1 MARTIWKGAISFGLV
16 HVPIVVHAATRPHR
30 LDFDWIDRRDDAPVG
45 YQRINKRTG
54 KVIASEDIVK
64 GYEYEKG
71 EYVYLNDEDFK
82 RANVA
87 ATQTV
92 EIQGFV
98 DAAEVPIYY
107 YDTPYYLAP
116 DRRGEKG
123 YVLLR
128 EVLRQAGRLGLAR
141 VVLHTRQYLCALLP
155 QGDALMLITL
165 RYGDEILSADD
176 LELPGGKTA
185 APAARERDMALRLV
199 EDMTGPWDP
208 QAYRDDYREDLLD
221 AIDKKVKAGKTH
233 VLTEADDTHRPRES
247 AKVIDLMALLKQSIE
262 QRGAPK
268 KATAKKTAAG
278 KTATAGK
285 KAPAAR
291 RTPAAKT
298 PARKSAAAAKRKA
311 A

>member
-1 MARTIWKGAISFGLV
+1 MPRTIWKGAISFGLV
-16 HVPIVVHAATRPHR
+16 HVPIVVHAATRPQR

-54 KVIASEDIVK
+54 KPVASEDIVK

-71 EYVYLNDEDFK
+71 EYVYMNDEDFK

-165 RYGDEILSADD
+165 RYAGEILSADD
-176 LELPGGKTA
+176 LDLPAGKTA

-199 EDMTGPWDP
+199 EDMTGSWDP
-208 QAYRDDYREDLLD
+208 QAYRDDYREDLLA
-221 AIDKKVKAGKTH
+221 AIEKKIKAGRTH
-233 VLTEADDTHRPRES
+233 VLAEAEDGAKAPRES
-247 AKVIDLMALLKQSIE
+247 AKVIDLMSLLKQSIE
-262 QRGAPK
+262 QRGGARKAPAKRAAPK
-268 KATAKKTAAG
+268 KKPAAKKTAAKSG
-278 KTATAGK
+278 AS
-285 KAPAAR
+285 AR
-291 RTPAAKT
+291 
-298 PARKSAAAAKRKA
+298 RKA

>member
-1 MARTIWKGAISFGLV
+1 MPRTIWKGAISFGLV
-16 HVPIVVHAATRPHR
+16 HVPIVVHAATRPQR
-30 LDFDWIDRRDDAPVG
+30 LDFDWIDRRDDAPIG

-54 KVIASEDIVK
+54 KPVASEDIVK

-71 EYVYLNDEDFK
+71 EYVYMNDEDFK

-165 RYGDEILSADD
+165 RYAGEILSADD
-176 LELPGGKTA
+176 LDLPAGKTA

-208 QAYRDDYREDLLD
+208 QAYRDDYREDLLA
-221 AIDKKVKAGKTH
+221 AIEKKIKAGRTH
-233 VLTEADDTHRPRES
+233 VLAEAEDGAKAPRES
-247 AKVIDLMALLKQSIE
+247 AKVIDLMSLLKQSIE
-262 QRGAPK
+262 QRGGARKAPAKRAAPK
-268 KATAKKTAAG
+268 KKPAAKKTAA
-278 KTATAGK
+278 KTAAKSG
-285 KAPAAR
+285 ASAR
-291 RTPAAKT
+291 
-298 PARKSAAAAKRKA
+298 RKA

>member
-16 HVPIVVHAATRPHR
+16 HVPIVLHAATRQHR
-30 LDFDWIDRRDDAPVG
+30 LDLDWIDRRDNSPVG

-54 KVIASEDIVK
+54 KVMAAEDIVK

-92 EIQGFV
+92 DIQGFV
-98 DAAEVPIYY
+98 DASEVPIYY
-107 YDTPYYLAP
+107 YDTPYYLEP

-123 YVLLR
+123 YALLR
-128 EVLRQAGRLGLAR
+128 EVLRRAGRLGLAR

-165 RYGDEILSADD
+165 RYADEILSAED
-176 LELPGGKTA
+176 LDLPAGKEA
-185 APAARERDMALRLV
+185 APAAREREMAMKLV
-199 EDMTGPWDP
+199 DDMTIPWDP
-208 QAYRDDYREDLLD
+208 AAYRDEYREDLLK
-221 AIDKKVKAGKTH
+221 AIDKKIKAGKTH
-233 VLTEADDTHRPRES
+233 VLTEPEEAAPRES
-247 AKVIDLMALLKQSIE
+247 AKVIDLMSLLKQSIE
-262 QRGAPK
+262 QRGSSKPSANGK
-268 KATAKKTAAG
+268 RSAAAKTATPRKRAAG
-278 KTATAGK
+278 KTAAAK
-285 KAPAAR
+285 PAAR
-291 RTPAAKT
+291 
-298 PARKSAAAAKRKA
+298 KRKA

>member
-1 MARTIWKGAISFGLV
+1 MPRTIWKGAISFGLV
-16 HVPIVVHAATRPHR
+16 HVPIVVHAATRPQR
-30 LDFDWIDRRDDAPVG
+30 LDFDWIDRRDDAPIG

-54 KVIASEDIVK
+54 KPVASEDIVK

-71 EYVYLNDEDFK
+71 EYVYMNDEDFK

-165 RYGDEILSADD
+165 RYAGEILSADD
-176 LELPGGKTA
+176 LDLPAGKTA

-208 QAYRDDYREDLLD
+208 QAYRDDYREDLLA
-221 AIDKKVKAGKTH
+221 AIEKKIKAGRTH
-233 VLTEADDTHRPRES
+233 VLAEAEAEDGAKAPRES
-247 AKVIDLMALLKQSIE
+247 AKVIDLMSLLKQSIE
-262 QRGAPK
+262 QRGGARKAPAKRAAPK
-268 KATAKKTAAG
+268 KKPAARKTAAKSG
-278 KTATAGK
+278 AS
-285 KAPAAR
+285 AR
-291 RTPAAKT
+291 
-298 PARKSAAAAKRKA
+298 RKA

>member
-1 MARTIWKGAISFGLV
+1 MPRTIWKGAISFGLV
-16 HVPIVVHAATRPHR
+16 HVPIVVHAATRPQR
-30 LDFDWIDRRDDAPVG
+30 LDFDWIDRRDDAPIG

-54 KVIASEDIVK
+54 KPVASEDIVK

-71 EYVYLNDEDFK
+71 EYVYMNDEDFK

-165 RYGDEILSADD
+165 RYAGEILSADD
-176 LELPGGKTA
+176 LDLPAGKTA

-208 QAYRDDYREDLLD
+208 QAYRDDYREDLLA
-221 AIDKKVKAGKTH
+221 AIETKIKAGRTH
-233 VLTEADDTHRPRES
+233 VLAEAEDGAKAPRES
-247 AKVIDLMALLKQSIE
+247 AKVIDLMSLLKQSIE
-262 QRGAPK
+262 QRGGARKAPAKRAVPK
-268 KATAKKTAAG
+268 KKPAARKTAA
-278 KTATAGK
+278 KTAAKSG
-285 KAPAAR
+285 ASAR
-291 RTPAAKT
+291 
-298 PARKSAAAAKRKA
+298 RKA

>member
-1 MARTIWKGAISFGLV
+1 MVRTIWKGAISFGLV

-30 LDFDWIDRRDDAPVG
+30 LDFDWIDRRDNAPVG

-54 KVIASEDIVK
+54 KVIASEHIVK

-71 EYVYLNDEDFK
+71 EYVYMNDEDFK

-128 EVLRQAGRLGLAR
+128 EVLRKAGRLGLER

-165 RYGDEILSADD
+165 RYADEILSADELD
-176 LELPGGKTA
+176 LPGGKEA
-185 APAARERDMALRLV
+185 APAARERDMAMRLV
-199 EDMTGPWDP
+199 DDMTGPWDP
-208 QAYRDDYREDLLD
+208 EAYRDDYREDLLE
-221 AIDKKVKAGKTH
+221 AIDKKIKAGKTH
-233 VLTEADDTHRPRES
+233 VLTEADEKRPRES
-247 AKVIDLMALLKQSIE
+247 AKVIDLMSLLKQSIE
-262 QRGAPK
+262 QRGSPRKAP
-268 KATAKKTAAG
+268 AKRAAPAKRSAAG
-278 KTATAGK
+278 KA
-285 KAPAAR
+285 
-291 RTPAAKT
+291 
-298 PARKSAAAAKRKA
+298 PARKSGTAGRRKA

>member
-1 MARTIWKGAISFGLV
+1 MPRTIWKGAISFGLV
-16 HVPIVVHAATRPHR
+16 HVPIVVHAATRPQR

-54 KVIASEDIVK
+54 KPVASEDIVK

-71 EYVYLNDEDFK
+71 EYVYMNDEDFK

-165 RYGDEILSADD
+165 RYAGEILSADD
-176 LELPGGKTA
+176 LDLPAGKTA

-208 QAYRDDYREDLLD
+208 QAYRDDYREDLLA
-221 AIDKKVKAGKTH
+221 AIEKKIKAGRTH
-233 VLTEADDTHRPRES
+233 VLAEAEDGAKAPRES
-247 AKVIDLMALLKQSIE
+247 AKVIDLMSLLKQSIE
-262 QRGAPK
+262 QRGGARKAPAKRAAPK
-268 KATAKKTAAG
+268 KKPAAKKTAA
-278 KTATAGK
+278 KTAAKSG
-285 KAPAAR
+285 ASAR
-291 RTPAAKT
+291 
-298 PARKSAAAAKRKA
+298 RKA

>member
-1 MARTIWKGAISFGLV
+1 MPRTIWKGAISFGLV
-16 HVPIVVHAATRPHR
+16 HVPIVVHAATRPQR
-30 LDFDWIDRRDDAPVG
+30 LDFDWIDRRDDAPIG

-54 KVIASEDIVK
+54 KPVASEDIVK

-71 EYVYLNDEDFK
+71 EYVYMNDEDFK

-165 RYGDEILSADD
+165 RYAGEILSADD
-176 LELPGGKTA
+176 LDLPAGKTA

-208 QAYRDDYREDLLD
+208 QAYRDDYREDLLA
-221 AIDKKVKAGKTH
+221 AIEKKIKAGRTH
-233 VLTEADDTHRPRES
+233 VLAEAEDGAKAPRES
-247 AKVIDLMALLKQSIE
+247 AKVIDLMSLLKQSIE
-262 QRGAPK
+262 QRGGARKAPAKRAAPK
-268 KATAKKTAAG
+268 KKPAARKTAA
-278 KTATAGK
+278 KTAAKSG
-285 KAPAAR
+285 ASAR
-291 RTPAAKT
+291 
-298 PARKSAAAAKRKA
+298 RKA

>member
-1 MARTIWKGAISFGLV
+1 MPRTIWKGAISFGLV
-16 HVPIVVHAATRPHR
+16 HVPIVVHAATRPQR
-30 LDFDWIDRRDDAPVG
+30 LDFDWIDRRDDAPIG

-54 KVIASEDIVK
+54 KPVASEDIVK

-71 EYVYLNDEDFK
+71 EYVYMNDEDFK

-165 RYGDEILSADD
+165 RYAGEILSAED
-176 LELPGGKTA
+176 LDLPAGKTA
-185 APAARERDMALRLV
+185 APAAREREMALRLV

-208 QAYRDDYREDLLD
+208 QAYRDDYREDLLA
-221 AIDKKVKAGKTH
+221 AIEKKIKAGRTH
-233 VLTEADDTHRPRES
+233 VLAEAEDGAKAPRES
-247 AKVIDLMALLKQSIE
+247 AKVIDLMSLLKQSIE
-262 QRGAPK
+262 QRGGARKAPAKRAAPK
-268 KATAKKTAAG
+268 KKPAARKTAAKSG
-278 KTATAGK
+278 AS
-285 KAPAAR
+285 AR
-291 RTPAAKT
+291 
-298 PARKSAAAAKRKA
+298 RKA

>member
-1 MARTIWKGAISFGLV
+1 MPRTIWKGAISFGLV
-16 HVPIVVHAATRPHR
+16 HVPIVVHAATRPQR
-30 LDFDWIDRRDDAPVG
+30 LDFDWIDRRDDAPIG

-54 KVIASEDIVK
+54 KPVASEDIVK

-71 EYVYLNDEDFK
+71 EYVYMNDEDFK

-165 RYGDEILSADD
+165 RYAGEILSAED
-176 LELPGGKTA
+176 LDLPAGKTA

-208 QAYRDDYREDLLD
+208 QAYRDDYREDLLA
-221 AIDKKVKAGKTH
+221 AIEKKIKAGRTH
-233 VLTEADDTHRPRES
+233 VLAEAEDGAKAPRES
-247 AKVIDLMALLKQSIE
+247 AKVIDLMSLLKQSIE
-262 QRGAPK
+262 QRGGARKAPAKRAAPK
-268 KATAKKTAAG
+268 KKPAARKTAAKSG
-278 KTATAGK
+278 AS
-285 KAPAAR
+285 AR
-291 RTPAAKT
+291 
-298 PARKSAAAAKRKA
+298 RKA

>member
-1 MARTIWKGAISFGLV
+1 MPRTIWKGAISFGLV
-16 HVPIVVHAATRPHR
+16 HVPIVVHAATRPQR

-54 KVIASEDIVK
+54 KPVASEDIVK

-71 EYVYLNDEDFK
+71 EYVYMNDEDFK

-165 RYGDEILSADD
+165 RYAGEILSADD
-176 LELPGGKTA
+176 LDLPAGKTA

-208 QAYRDDYREDLLD
+208 QAYRDDYREDLLA
-221 AIDKKVKAGKTH
+221 AIEKKIKAGRTH
-233 VLTEADDTHRPRES
+233 VLAEAEDGAKAPRES
-247 AKVIDLMALLKQSIE
+247 AKVIDLMSLLKQSIE
-262 QRGAPK
+262 QRGGARKAPAKRAAPK
-268 KATAKKTAAG
+268 KKPAARKTAAKPG
-278 KTATAGK
+278 AS
-285 KAPAAR
+285 AR
-291 RTPAAKT
+291 
-298 PARKSAAAAKRKA
+298 RKA

>member
-1 MARTIWKGAISFGLV
+1 MPRTIWKGAISFGLV
-16 HVPIVVHAATRPHR
+16 HVPIVVHAATRPQR

-54 KVIASEDIVK
+54 KPVASEDIVK

-71 EYVYLNDEDFK
+71 EYVYMNDEDFK

-165 RYGDEILSADD
+165 RYAGEILSAED
-176 LELPGGKTA
+176 LDLPAGKTA

-208 QAYRDDYREDLLD
+208 QAYRDDYREDLLA
-221 AIDKKVKAGKTH
+221 AIEKKIKAGRTH
-233 VLTEADDTHRPRES
+233 VLAEAEDGAKAPRES
-247 AKVIDLMALLKQSIE
+247 AKVIDLMSLLKQSIE
-262 QRGAPK
+262 QRGGARKAPAKRAAPK
-268 KATAKKTAAG
+268 KKPAAKKTAA
-278 KTATAGK
+278 KTAAKSG
-285 KAPAAR
+285 ASAR
-291 RTPAAKT
+291 
-298 PARKSAAAAKRKA
+298 RKA

>member
-16 HVPIVVHAATRPHR
+16 HVPIVVHPATRPHR

-71 EYVYLNDEDFK
+71 EYVYMNDEDFK

-123 YVLLR
+123 YALLR

-165 RYGDEILSADD
+165 RYADEILSADELD
-176 LELPGGKTA
+176 LPGGKAA
-185 APAARERDMALRLV
+185 APPARERDMAMRLV
-199 EDMTGPWDP
+199 DDMTGPWDP
-208 QAYRDDYREDLLD
+208 EAYRDDYREDLLE
-221 AIDKKVKAGKTH
+221 AIGRKIKAGKTH
-233 VLTEADDTHRPRES
+233 ALTEPGEKPPRES
-247 AKVIDLMALLKQSIE
+247 AKVIDLMSLLKQSIE
-262 QRGAPK
+262 QRGSARKPPAPK
-268 KATAKKTAAG
+268 AAAKKRTAA
-278 KTATAGK
+278 K
-285 KAPAAR
+285 KV
-291 RTPAAKT
+291 
-298 PARKSAAAAKRKA
+298 PARKSGAAARRKA

>member
-1 MARTIWKGAISFGLV
+1 MPRTIWKGAISFGLV
-16 HVPIVVHAATRPHR
+16 HVPIVVHAATRPQR
-30 LDFDWIDRRDDAPVG
+30 LDFDWIDRRDDAPIG

-54 KVIASEDIVK
+54 KPVASEDIVK
-64 GYEYEKG
+64 GYEYKKG
-71 EYVYLNDEDFK
+71 EYVYMNDEDFK

-165 RYGDEILSADD
+165 RYAGEILSADD
-176 LELPGGKTA
+176 LDLPAGKTA

-208 QAYRDDYREDLLD
+208 QAYRDDYREDLLA
-221 AIDKKVKAGKTH
+221 AIETKIKAGRTH
-233 VLTEADDTHRPRES
+233 VLAEAEDGAKAPRES
-247 AKVIDLMALLKQSIE
+247 AKVIDLMSLLKQSIE
-262 QRGAPK
+262 QRGGARKAPAKRAAPK
-268 KATAKKTAAG
+268 KKPAAKKTAA
-278 KTATAGK
+278 KTAAKSG
-285 KAPAAR
+285 ASAR
-291 RTPAAKT
+291 
-298 PARKSAAAAKRKA
+298 RKA

>member
-1 MARTIWKGAISFGLV
+1 MPRTIWKGAISFGLV
-16 HVPIVVHAATRPHR
+16 HVPIVVHAATRPQR

-54 KVIASEDIVK
+54 KPVASEDIVK

-71 EYVYLNDEDFK
+71 EYVYMNDEDFK

-165 RYGDEILSADD
+165 RYAGEILSAED
-176 LELPGGKTA
+176 LDLPAGKTA

-208 QAYRDDYREDLLD
+208 QAYRDDYREDLLA
-221 AIDKKVKAGKTH
+221 AIEKKIKAGRTH
-233 VLTEADDTHRPRES
+233 VLAEAEDGAKAPRES
-247 AKVIDLMALLKQSIE
+247 AKVIDLMSLLKQSIE
-262 QRGAPK
+262 QRGGARKAPAKRAAPK
-268 KATAKKTAAG
+268 KKPAAKKTAAKSG
-278 KTATAGK
+278 AS
-285 KAPAAR
+285 AR
-291 RTPAAKT
+291 
-298 PARKSAAAAKRKA
+298 RKA

>member
-30 LDFDWIDRRDDAPVG
+30 LDFDWIDRRDNAPVG

-54 KVIASEDIVK
+54 KVIASEHIVK

-71 EYVYLNDEDFK
+71 EYVYMNDEDFK

-128 EVLRQAGRLGLAR
+128 EVLRKAGRLGLAR

-165 RYGDEILSADD
+165 RYADEILSADELD
-176 LELPGGKTA
+176 LPGGKEA
-185 APAARERDMALRLV
+185 APAARERDMAMRLV
-199 EDMTGPWDP
+199 DDMTGPWDP
-208 QAYRDDYREDLLD
+208 EAYRDDYREDLLE
-221 AIDKKVKAGKTH
+221 AIDKKIKAGKTH
-233 VLTEADDTHRPRES
+233 VLTEADEKRPRES
-247 AKVIDLMALLKQSIE
+247 AKVIDLMSLLKQSIE
-262 QRGAPK
+262 QRGSPRKAP
-268 KATAKKTAAG
+268 AKRAAPAKRSAAG
-278 KTATAGK
+278 KA
-285 KAPAAR
+285 
-291 RTPAAKT
+291 
-298 PARKSAAAAKRKA
+298 PARKSGTAGRRKA

>member
-1 MARTIWKGAISFGLV
+1 MPRTIWKGAISFGLV
-16 HVPIVVHAATRPHR
+16 HVPIVVHAATRPQR

-54 KVIASEDIVK
+54 KPVASEDIVK

-71 EYVYLNDEDFK
+71 EYVYMNDEDFK

-165 RYGDEILSADD
+165 RYAGEILSADD
-176 LELPGGKTA
+176 LDLPAGKTA

-199 EDMTGPWDP
+199 EEMTGPWDP
-208 QAYRDDYREDLLD
+208 QAYRDDYREDLLA
-221 AIDKKVKAGKTH
+221 AIEKKIKAGRTH
-233 VLTEADDTHRPRES
+233 VLAEAEDGAKAPRES
-247 AKVIDLMALLKQSIE
+247 AKVIDLMSLLKQSIE
-262 QRGAPK
+262 QRGGARKAPAKRAAPK
-268 KATAKKTAAG
+268 KKPAAKKTAA
-278 KTATAGK
+278 KTAAKSG
-285 KAPAAR
+285 ASAR
-291 RTPAAKT
+291 
-298 PARKSAAAAKRKA
+298 RKA

>member
-1 MARTIWKGAISFGLV
+1 MPRTIWKGAISFGLV
-16 HVPIVVHAATRPHR
+16 HVPIVVHAATRPQR

-54 KVIASEDIVK
+54 KPVASEDIVK

-71 EYVYLNDEDFK
+71 EYVYMNDEDFK

-165 RYGDEILSADD
+165 RYAGEILSADD
-176 LELPGGKTA
+176 LDLPAGKTA

-208 QAYRDDYREDLLD
+208 QAYRDDYREDLLA
-221 AIDKKVKAGKTH
+221 AIETKIKAGRTH
-233 VLTEADDTHRPRES
+233 VLAEAEDGAKAPRES
-247 AKVIDLMALLKQSIE
+247 AKVIDLMSLLKQSIE
-262 QRGAPK
+262 QRGGARKAPAKRAAPK
-268 KATAKKTAAG
+268 KKPAAKKTAAKSG
-278 KTATAGK
+278 AS
-285 KAPAAR
+285 AR
-291 RTPAAKT
+291 
-298 PARKSAAAAKRKA
+298 RKA

>member
-1 MARTIWKGAISFGLV
+1 MPRTIWKGAISFGLV
-16 HVPIVVHAATRPHR
+16 HVPIVVHAATRPQR

-54 KVIASEDIVK
+54 KPVASEDIVK

-71 EYVYLNDEDFK
+71 EYVYMNDEDFK

-165 RYGDEILSADD
+165 RYAGEILSAED
-176 LELPGGKTA
+176 LDLPAGKTA

-208 QAYRDDYREDLLD
+208 QAYRDDYREDLLA
-221 AIDKKVKAGKTH
+221 AIETKIKAGRTH
-233 VLTEADDTHRPRES
+233 VLAEAEDGAKAPRES
-247 AKVIDLMALLKQSIE
+247 AKVIDLMSLLKQSIE
-262 QRGAPK
+262 QRGGARKAPAKRAAPK
-268 KATAKKTAAG
+268 KKPAAKKTAA
-278 KTATAGK
+278 KTAAKSG
-285 KAPAAR
+285 ASAR
-291 RTPAAKT
+291 
-298 PARKSAAAAKRKA
+298 RKA

>member
-1 MARTIWKGAISFGLV
+1 MPRTIWKGAISFGLV
-16 HVPIVVHAATRPHR
+16 HVPIVVHAATRPQR
-30 LDFDWIDRRDDAPVG
+30 LDFDWIDRRDDAPIG

-54 KVIASEDIVK
+54 KPVASEDIVK

-71 EYVYLNDEDFK
+71 EYVYMNDEDFK

-107 YDTPYYLAP
+107 YATPYYLAP

-165 RYGDEILSADD
+165 RYAGEILSAED
-176 LELPGGKTA
+176 LDLPAGKTA

-208 QAYRDDYREDLLD
+208 QAYRDDYREDLLA
-221 AIDKKVKAGKTH
+221 AIEKKIKAGRTH
-233 VLTEADDTHRPRES
+233 VLAEAEDGAKAPRES
-247 AKVIDLMALLKQSIE
+247 AKVIDLMSLLKQSIE
-262 QRGAPK
+262 QRGGARKAPAKRAAPK
-268 KATAKKTAAG
+268 KKPAARKTAA
-278 KTATAGK
+278 KTAAKSG
-285 KAPAAR
+285 ASAR
-291 RTPAAKT
+291 
-298 PARKSAAAAKRKA
+298 RKA

>member
-1 MARTIWKGAISFGLV
+1 MARTLWKGAISFGLV

-30 LDFDWIDRRDDAPVG
+30 LDFDWIDRRDNAPVG
-45 YQRINKRTG
+45 YQRVNKRTG

-71 EYVYLNDEDFK
+71 EYVYMNDEDFK

-123 YVLLR
+123 YALLR
-128 EVLRQAGRLGLAR
+128 DVLRKAGRLGLAR

-165 RYGDEILSADD
+165 RYADEILPADD
-176 LELPGGKTA
+176 LDLPGGKDA
-185 APAARERDMALRLV
+185 APAARERDMAMRLV
-199 EDMTGPWDP
+199 DDMTGPWDP
-208 QAYRDDYREDLLD
+208 EAYRDDYREDLLK
-221 AIDKKVKAGKTH
+221 AIDKKIKAGKTH
-233 VLTEADDTHRPRES
+233 VLAEPDEKRPRES
-247 AKVIDLMALLKQSIE
+247 AKVIDLMSLLKQSVE
-262 QRGAPK
+262 QRGSRAAKAAPAGKRTAAK
-268 KATAKKTAAG
+268 KA
-278 KTATAGK
+278 
-285 KAPAAR
+285 
-291 RTPAAKT
+291 
-298 PARKSAAAAKRKA
+298 PARKSAAAARRKA

>member
-1 MARTIWKGAISFGLV
+1 MPRTIWKGAISFGLV
-16 HVPIVVHAATRPHR
+16 HVPIVVHAATRPQR

-54 KVIASEDIVK
+54 KPVASEDIVK

-71 EYVYLNDEDFK
+71 EYVYMNDEDFK

-165 RYGDEILSADD
+165 RYAGEILSADD
-176 LELPGGKTA
+176 LDLPAGKTA

-208 QAYRDDYREDLLD
+208 QAYRDDYREDLLA
-221 AIDKKVKAGKTH
+221 AIEKKIKAGRTH
-233 VLTEADDTHRPRES
+233 VLAEAEDGAKAPRES
-247 AKVIDLMALLKQSIE
+247 AKVIDLMSLLKQSIE
-262 QRGAPK
+262 QRGGARKAPAKRAAPK
-268 KATAKKTAAG
+268 KKPAARKTAAKSG
-278 KTATAGK
+278 AS
-285 KAPAAR
+285 AR
-291 RTPAAKT
+291 
-298 PARKSAAAAKRKA
+298 RKA

>member
-1 MARTIWKGAISFGLV
+1 MPRTIWKGAISFGLV
-16 HVPIVVHAATRPHR
+16 HVPIVVHAATRPQR
-30 LDFDWIDRRDDAPVG
+30 LDFDWIDRRDDAPIG

-54 KVIASEDIVK
+54 KPVASEDIVK

-71 EYVYLNDEDFK
+71 EYVYMNDEDFK

-165 RYGDEILSADD
+165 RYAGEILSADD
-176 LELPGGKTA
+176 LDLPAGKTA

-208 QAYRDDYREDLLD
+208 QAYRDDYREDLLA
-221 AIDKKVKAGKTH
+221 AIEKKIKAGRTH
-233 VLTEADDTHRPRES
+233 VLAEAEDGAKAPRES
-247 AKVIDLMALLKQSIE
+247 AKVIDLMSLLKQSIE
-262 QRGAPK
+262 QRGGARKAPAKRAAPK
-268 KATAKKTAAG
+268 KKPAARKTAAKSG
-278 KTATAGK
+278 AS
-285 KAPAAR
+285 AR
-291 RTPAAKT
+291 
-298 PARKSAAAAKRKA
+298 RKA

>member
-1 MARTIWKGAISFGLV
+1 MPRTIWKGAISFGLV
-16 HVPIVVHAATRPHR
+16 HVPIVVHAATRPQR

-54 KVIASEDIVK
+54 KPVASEDIVK

-71 EYVYLNDEDFK
+71 EYVYMNDEDFK

-165 RYGDEILSADD
+165 RYAGEILSADD
-176 LELPGGKTA
+176 LDLPAGKTA

-208 QAYRDDYREDLLD
+208 QAYRDDYREDLLA
-221 AIDKKVKAGKTH
+221 AIETKIKAGRTH
-233 VLTEADDTHRPRES
+233 VLAEAEES
-247 AKVIDLMALLKQSIE
+247 LLKQSIE
-262 QRGAPK
+262 QRGGARKAPAKRAAPK
-268 KATAKKTAAG
+268 KKPAAKKTAAKSG
-278 KTATAGK
+278 AS
-285 KAPAAR
+285 AR
-291 RTPAAKT
+291 
-298 PARKSAAAAKRKA
+298 RKA

>member
-1 MARTIWKGAISFGLV
+1 MPRTIWKGAISFGLV
-16 HVPIVVHAATRPHR
+16 HVPIVVHAATRPQR
-30 LDFDWIDRRDDAPVG
+30 LDFDWIDRRDDAPIG

-54 KVIASEDIVK
+54 KPVASEDIVK

-71 EYVYLNDEDFK
+71 EYVYMNDEDFK

-165 RYGDEILSADD
+165 RYAGEILSADD
-176 LELPGGKTA
+176 LDLPAGKTA

-208 QAYRDDYREDLLD
+208 QAYRDDYREDLLA
-221 AIDKKVKAGKTH
+221 AIETKIKAGRTH
-233 VLTEADDTHRPRES
+233 VLAEAEDGAKAPRES
-247 AKVIDLMALLKQSIE
+247 AKVIDLMSLLKQSIE
-262 QRGAPK
+262 QRGGARKAPAKRAAPK
-268 KATAKKTAAG
+268 KKPAAKKTAAKSG
-278 KTATAGK
+278 AS
-285 KAPAAR
+285 AR
-291 RTPAAKT
+291 
-298 PARKSAAAAKRKA
+298 RKA

>member
-1 MARTIWKGAISFGLV
+1 MPRTIWKGAISFGLV
-16 HVPIVVHAATRPHR
+16 HVPIVVHAATRPQR
-30 LDFDWIDRRDDAPVG
+30 LDFDWIDRRDDAPIG

-54 KVIASEDIVK
+54 KPVASEDIVK

-71 EYVYLNDEDFK
+71 EYVYMNDEDFK

-165 RYGDEILSADD
+165 RYAGEILSADD
-176 LELPGGKTA
+176 LDLPAGKTA

-199 EDMTGPWDP
+199 EEMTGPWDP
-208 QAYRDDYREDLLD
+208 QAYRDDYREDLLA
-221 AIDKKVKAGKTH
+221 AIEKKIKAGRTH
-233 VLTEADDTHRPRES
+233 VLAEAEDGAKAPRES
-247 AKVIDLMALLKQSIE
+247 AKVIDLMSLLKQSIE
-262 QRGAPK
+262 QRGGARKAPAKRAAPK
-268 KATAKKTAAG
+268 KKPAAKKTAA
-278 KTATAGK
+278 KTAAKSG
-285 KAPAAR
+285 ASAR
-291 RTPAAKT
+291 
-298 PARKSAAAAKRKA
+298 RKA

>member
-1 MARTIWKGAISFGLV
+1 MARTLWKGAISFGLV
-16 HVPIVVHAATRPHR
+16 HVPIVVHPATRPHR

-54 KVIASEDIVK
+54 KAIASEDIVK

-71 EYVYLNDEDFK
+71 EYVYMNDEDFK

-123 YVLLR
+123 YALLR
-128 EVLRQAGRLGLAR
+128 EVLRQSGRLGLAR

-165 RYGDEILSADD
+165 RYADEILFADELD
-176 LELPGGKTA
+176 LPGGKAA
-185 APAARERDMALRLV
+185 APPARERDMAMRLV
-199 EDMTGPWDP
+199 DDMTGPWDP
-208 QAYRDDYREDLLD
+208 QAYRDDYREDLLE
-221 AIDKKVKAGKTH
+221 AIGRKIKAGKTH
-233 VLTEADDTHRPRES
+233 VLTEPGEKPPRES
-247 AKVIDLMALLKQSIE
+247 AKVIDLMSLLKQSIE
-262 QRGAPK
+262 QRGSARKPAAK
-268 KATAKKTAAG
+268 PPAKKRTAA
-278 KTATAGK
+278 K
-285 KAPAAR
+285 KAPA
-291 RTPAAKT
+291 
-298 PARKSAAAAKRKA
+298 RKSGAAARRKA

>member
-1 MARTIWKGAISFGLV
+1 MPRTIWKGAISFGLV
-16 HVPIVVHAATRPHR
+16 HVPIVVHAATRPQR

-54 KVIASEDIVK
+54 KPVASEDIVK

-71 EYVYLNDEDFK
+71 EYVYMNDEDFK

-165 RYGDEILSADD
+165 RYAGEILSADD
-176 LELPGGKTA
+176 LDLPAGKTA

-208 QAYRDDYREDLLD
+208 QAYRDDYREDLLA
-221 AIDKKVKAGKTH
+221 AIEKKIKAGRTH
-233 VLTEADDTHRPRES
+233 VLAEAEDGAKAPRES
-247 AKVIDLMALLKQSIE
+247 AKVIDLMSLLKQSIE
-262 QRGAPK
+262 QRGGARKAPAKRAAPK
-268 KATAKKTAAG
+268 KKPAAKKTAAKSG
-278 KTATAGK
+278 AS
-285 KAPAAR
+285 AR
-291 RTPAAKT
+291 
-298 PARKSAAAAKRKA
+298 RKA

>member
-1 MARTIWKGAISFGLV
+1 MPRTIWKGAISFGLV
-16 HVPIVVHAATRPHR
+16 HVPIVVHAATRPQR
-30 LDFDWIDRRDDAPVG
+30 LDFDWIDRRDDAPIG

-54 KVIASEDIVK
+54 KPVASEDIVK

-71 EYVYLNDEDFK
+71 EYVYMNDEDFK

-165 RYGDEILSADD
+165 RYAGEILSADD
-176 LELPGGKTA
+176 LDLPAGKTA

-208 QAYRDDYREDLLD
+208 QAYRDDYREDLLA
-221 AIDKKVKAGKTH
+221 AIEKKIKAGRTH
-233 VLTEADDTHRPRES
+233 VLAEAEDGAKAPRES
-247 AKVIDLMALLKQSIE
+247 AKVIDLMSLLKQSIE
-262 QRGAPK
+262 QRGGARKAPATRAAPK
-268 KATAKKTAAG
+268 KKPAAKKTAAKSG
-278 KTATAGK
+278 AS
-285 KAPAAR
+285 AR
-291 RTPAAKT
+291 
-298 PARKSAAAAKRKA
+298 RKA